1 MSVALHA
8 GAITAALLGLAAAS
22 LLLSRTKQGI
32 SIFYALVVL
41 VAGSAALSAAYALL
55 QGNFTTVSLPIG
67 LPGTGARLR
76 FDALASAF
84 ALIANLSIAI
94 TSLYAIGY
102 GRHEE
107 TPLRV
112 LPFYALFILGMNLVL
127 VADDAFTFLVAW
139 EFMSLSSWAL
149 VVVRHREAESRFAA
163 SFYLVMALIGAL
175 ALIFAFGVLA
185 SGGDYLFDTMRA
197 HKLGD
202 GAAAL
207 VLFLTLAGAGS
218 KSGLVPLHAWLPP
231 AHAAAPSHVSAL
243 MSGVMTKIAVYG
255 FIRIVFDLMGAP
267 DSWWSIPVLLAAST
281 SAVLGILHAMVQT
294 DLKRLL
300 AYSTIENIG
309 IVYIGLGL
317 ALAFKSHGM
326 TEAAALAVT
335 AAIFHAFNH
344 STFKSLLFL
353 GAGAVQHAT
362 HTRDIEKLGGLIHRM
377 PKTALAFLV
386 ASVAISAL
394 PPLNGFVS
402 EWMIFQAI
410 LLSPDL
416 PEWGL
421 KFLVPASGA
430 MLALSAALV
439 AACFVRAYGV
449 VFLSRPRTS
458 AAEKAEETDGF
469 SLAGMFVFAAL
480 CLAAGILPGF
490 VIDAL
495 APAARQIIGGAMP
508 PQASI
513 SLLNIV
519 PVSESRS
526 SYNGLM
532 VFGFMVVA
540 GFLSAFIIHALASNK
555 TRRSPMWDCGY
566 PGQGPAVQYTA
577 SAFAQP
583 IRRVF
588 GVVFR
593 TRDIVEMPPPGDLR
607 PARFKSEMSD
617 PIWNLLYAPAMALVG
632 YAGDRINFLQ
642 YLTIRSYLSFVFAAL
657 IGLLIVLAIWP

>member
-1 MSVALHA
+1 MNVALHA

-255 FIRIVFDLMGAP
+255 FIRIVFDLMGTP

-402 EWMIFQAI
+402 EWMTFQAI

-508 PQASI
+508 PQASM

-593 TRDIVEMPPPGDLR
+593 ARDIVEMPPPGDLR